1 MTNEEMLMQILEGQ
15 NKINKRLDNIEE
27 RLEEIK
33 ENGIITRSAAN
44 RNGEKL
50 EELVSILNETNVVS
64 IKY

>member
-15 NKINKRLDNIEE
+15 NKKLDNIEE

-33 ENGIITRSAAN
+33 ENGIITRFAAN

-50 EELVSILNETNVVS
+50 EELVSILNETKVVS
-64 IKY
+64 FKY

>member
-27 RLEEIK
+27 RLEEIN

-50 EELVSILNETNVVS
+50 EELVSILNETKVVS
-64 IKY
+64 FKY